1 MVGGVTS
8 MGEGHRWTRASWK
21 LEKGL
26 NDVDSVQQWTLME
39 DKGEDRPENSCY
51 RGLER
56 IWQL

>member
-1 MVGGVTS
+1 
-8 MGEGHRWTRASWK
+8 MGEGHRWKRASWK

-39 DKGEDRPENSCY
+39 DKGEDRPENSCD